1 VTPVTAVRSRSGVNE
16 PVGEIEGEEGARE
29 ENTRQLVDGGSVFNR
44 SWGVYGWNDGGD
56 HLK

>member
-1 VTPVTAVRSRSGVNE
+1 MAVRSRSGVNE
-16 PVGEIEGEEGARE
+16 PVGEIEGEKGARE